1 MMKPRVSFMQKQA
14 ISGVIFD
21 LDGVICSTDESHY
34 EAWKA
39 IADQEG
45 IVFDRRINNRLR
57 GVSRMASLEIILQKA
72 HRPYSEEEKEAL
84 CAKKNALYREL
95 LGQMSPASVSPD
107 VLLTLKSLREKKIPM
122 AIGSSSKNTGLIL
135 QRIGLEKAFD
145 AIADG
150 NEITHSK
157 PNPEVFLLAA
167 RKLGLPPQRCLV
179 VEDAESGL
187 EAAKNGGFVSA
198 GIGPSKDDPLAEHS
212 LTKLSDILALF

>member
-1 MMKPRVSFMQKQA
+1 MEAGKQL
-14 ISGVIFD
+14 SGVIFD
-21 LDGVICSTDESHY
+21 LDGVICSTDEYHY
-34 EAWKA
+34 EAWKR

-45 IVFDRRINNRLR
+45 VVFDRLINNRLR

-72 HRPYSEEEKEAL
+72 HRPYTEEEKEAL

-95 LGQMSPASVSPD
+95 LNQMSPASVSPD
-107 VLLTLKSLREKKIPM
+107 VLLTLRSLRKKKIPM
-122 AIGSSSKNTGLIL
+122 AIGSSSKNTMLIL
-135 QRIGLEKAFD
+135 EKIGLDKAFD

-167 RKLGLPPQRCLV
+167 KKLALPPEECLV

-187 EAAKNGGFVSA
+187 LAAKNGGFHSA
-198 GIGPSKDDPLAEHS
+198 GISPSAQSPLAEHS
-212 LTKLSDILALF
+212 LSKLSDILPLF